1 MTTETAK
8 CERFHRALCE
18 CHKRIPAGPTR
29 DSACR
34 HLNRSLAQCLVS
46 VACPSESEVVRSL
59 CSSGGT
65 SLKRSQCQQAQL
77 SLSVY
82 FRSSQGCILE
92 AAFTVIKQHLPLTYL
107 FQDICRLTKQLLR
120 ITVAEDHATVCGHVL
135 LDQWCAR
142 PHR

>member
-77 SLSVY
+77 SLSIY
-82 FRSSQGCILE
+82 FRSSQGCTLE
-92 AAFTVIKQHLPLTYL
+92 AAFTVKQHIPLSFPRYL
-107 FQDICRLTKQLLR
+107 QAHE
-120 ITVAEDHATVCGHVL
+120 TVAEDHATVCGSQLWDLCSLTMVCKAPYS
-135 LDQWCAR
+135 DA
-142 PHR
+142 

>member
-59 CSSGGT
+59 CSSGD
-65 SLKRSQCQQAQL
+65 
-77 SLSVY
+77 
-82 FRSSQGCILE
+82 FRSSQGCTLE
-92 AAFTVIKQHLPLTYL
+92 AAFTVKQHIPLSFPRYL
-107 FQDICRLTKQLLR
+107 QAHE
-120 ITVAEDHATVCGHVL
+120 TVAEDHATVCGSQLWDLCSLTMVCKAPYS
-135 LDQWCAR
+135 DA
-142 PHR
+142 

>member
-8 CERFHRALCE
+8 CERFHRALGE

-77 SLSVY
+77 SLS
-82 FRSSQGCILE
+82 
-92 AAFTVIKQHLPLTYL
+92 HHHH
-107 FQDICRLTKQLLR
+107 RLTFSFHLF
-120 ITVAEDHATVCGHVL
+120 VL
-135 LDQWCAR
+135 GKAVNLISHFHLSLPIFVGKWLIYFYNFIVGSMT
-142 PHR
+142 

>member
-77 SLSVY
+77 SLSHY
-82 FRSSQGCILE
+82 HRLDFRSSQGCTLE
-92 AAFTVIKQHLPLTYL
+92 AAFTVKQHLPLTYL

-120 ITVAEDHATVCGHVL
+120 ITRLFADHN
-135 LDQWCAR
+135 
-142 PHR
+142 

>member
-1 MTTETAK
+1 MTTETVK
-8 CERFHRALCE
+8 CERFHQALCE

-77 SLSVY
+77 SLSHHHRLSSFFCNMIWQLGVCISLVCLFFFY
-82 FRSSQGCILE
+82 RLSDDIHFSAHGSLPSTLVDIPSQGI
-92 AAFTVIKQHLPLTYL
+92 Q
-107 FQDICRLTKQLLR
+107 RL
-120 ITVAEDHATVCGHVL
+120 IF
-135 LDQWCAR
+135 
-142 PHR
+142 